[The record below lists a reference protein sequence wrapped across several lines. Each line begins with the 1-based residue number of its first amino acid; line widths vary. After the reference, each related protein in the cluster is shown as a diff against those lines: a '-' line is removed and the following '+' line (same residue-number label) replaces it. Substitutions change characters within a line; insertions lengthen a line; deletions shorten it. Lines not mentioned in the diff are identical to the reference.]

1 MERTQEENEKYSLN
15 TFRLYWFAVSVNGL
29 DIFLSFRELHIYICY
44 PQTYTQNQLK
54 LHYWIEGF
62 MHVTDEYNNYD
73 HIIAEI
79 KNASGTRKLYLSRYY
94 LLSLA
99 ILNKTVG
106 VARKWLP
113 RENGFLAAGARTH
126 S

>member
-1 MERTQEENEKYSLN
+1 
-15 TFRLYWFAVSVNGL
+15 
-29 DIFLSFRELHIYICY
+29 
-44 PQTYTQNQLK
+44 
-54 LHYWIEGF
+54 

-99 ILNKTVG
+99 ILNKMVG
-106 VARKWLP
+106 VARK
-113 RENGFLAAGARTH
+113 
-126 S
+126 